1 MENFIRFDQVDK
13 GPDYMRC
20 AIKMTEL
27 QNILHLSLPDNM
39 LCLEDARMLCDM
51 IRKNT

>member
-1 MENFIRFDQVDK
+1 MENFIRYEQVDK

-20 AIKMTEL
+20 AIKTTEL

-39 LCLEDARMLCDM
+39 L
-51 IRKNT
+51 